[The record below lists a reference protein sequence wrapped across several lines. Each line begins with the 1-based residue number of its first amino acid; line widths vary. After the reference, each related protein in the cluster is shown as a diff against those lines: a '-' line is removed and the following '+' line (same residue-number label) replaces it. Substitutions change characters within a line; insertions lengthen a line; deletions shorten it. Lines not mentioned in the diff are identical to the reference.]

1 MNDPM
6 AAFPNERTL
15 KTVATMDRQSLVH
28 VIRHLNCTFTLD
40 FSDEFLK
47 GLSLE
52 RLRHIAL
59 AAMVHSNGG
68 SSQAPS

>member
-1 MNDPM
+1 M
-6 AAFPNERTL
+6 AASPDERTL

-28 VIRHLNCTFTLD
+28 MIRHLNCTFTLD

-47 GLSLE
+47 GVSLE

-59 AAMVHSNGG
+59 AAMLNSSGG
-68 SSQAPS
+68 TSQAPS